1 MRKRQIA
8 AAAMLLTGAMLLAGC
23 SGGGSSTAN
32 SGKVNTN
39 PDGHGKTLTL
49 WDYEDPTSAMGI
61 AWNEAIKEFES
72 ETGAKVKYEAKSF
85 EQIRSTTSQVLNSN
99 AAPDILEYNKGNAT
113 AGLLSSQGLLTDLTP
128 AVNAYKW
135 DTKLAPSLQTTA
147 RYDAKGVMGSGNW
160 YGIPNYGE
168 YVEVFY
174 NKDMFAKYNI
184 AVPKTFAEFE
194 AALKTFKDNGVTPL
208 AESAAEYPLGQL
220 FYQLH

>member
-23 SGGGSSTAN
+23 SGSGN
-32 SGKVNTN
+32 SPADSAKVNTN
-39 PDGHGKTLTL
+39 PDGQGKTLTL
-49 WDYEDPTSAMGI
+49 WNYEDPTSAMGI
-61 AWNEAIKEFES
+61 AWNEAIKQFES
-72 ETGAKVKYEAKSF
+72 ETGATVKYEAKSF
-85 EQIRSTTSQVLNSN
+85 EQIRSTASQVLNSN

-128 AVNAYKW
+128 AVKAYGW

-147 RYDAKGVMGSGNW
+147 SYDAKGVMGSGNW

-168 YVEVFY
+168 YVEVYY

-184 AVPKTFAEFE
+184 AVPTTLRRVRGRAED
-194 AALKTFKDNGVTPL
+194 LQGRGVTPL
-208 AESAAEYPLGQL
+208 AGPPRSTRSASCSTSSR
-220 FYQLH
+220 